1 MIAACPHTD
10 RKKHGKDRKGNQRFR
25 CKSCGTTFASDE
37 TRPLGDMRIDLDQAV
52 MALNLLLEGMSV
64 RATSRMTGFKVDT
77 ICNLILHVGDNC
89 QGFLDTQIRGI
100 KVKDVEID
108 EIWSFVGCKERT
120 AAHQN
125 YDHDSGDSWT
135 TIAIERNTKL
145 VVAYQ
150 VGGRDSTT
158 ICTVLQKLADFT
170 VGRFQ
175 LSSDGLAAYK
185 LNVPYMLRDRVDF
198 GVVIKQ
204 YQSSQKTT
212 RYSPASIIGIKKRS
226 AFGNPEHDRIG
237 TSIVERFNL
246 TMRMQNRRFT
256 RLTNA
261 HSKSLKH
268 HTAMQAIFIMW
279 YNYARKHETIKQTPA
294 MASGLTEK
302 KWSLKDLV
310 LQVAN

>member
-1 MIAACPHTD
+1 MIAACPHAD

-37 TRPLGDMRIDLDQAV
+37 TRPLGDLRIDLDNAV
-52 MALNLLLEGMSV
+52 MALNLLLEGMRV

-77 ICNLILHVGDNC
+77 ICNLILQVGENC
-89 QGFLDTQIRGI
+89 QRYLDTQVRGL
-100 KVKDVEID
+100 KVKDVEVD
-108 EIWSFVGCKERT
+108 EIWSFVGCKNRT
-120 AAHQN
+120 AADKGYN
-125 YDHDSGDSWT
+125 EDSGDSWT

-145 VVAYQ
+145 VIAHQ
-150 VGGRDSTT
+150 VGERDNTT
-158 ICTVLQKLADFT
+158 ICILLQKLADNT

-175 LSSDGLAAYK
+175 LSSDGLASYK
-185 LNVPYMLRDRVDF
+185 LNVPFLLRDRVDF

-204 YQSSQKTT
+204 YQSSQRTT
-212 RYSPASIIGIKKRS
+212 RYSPASIIGIKKRA
-226 AFGNPEHDRIG
+226 AFGNPEHKRIG

-294 MASGLTEK
+294 MASGLIEK